1 MQKRLYKSEDNRIL
15 CGVCG
20 GVGEYLGVDPTLVRL
35 VWVLITLAAG
45 AGLLLYIIAAIIM
58 RESLC
63 SRRGDGDEDI

>member
-1 MQKRLYKSEDNRIL
+1 MGKRLYKSEDNRIL

-58 RESLC
+58 PREPLN
-63 SRRGDGDEDI
+63 

>member
-1 MQKRLYKSEDNRIL
+1 MGKCLYKSEDNRIL

-58 RESLC
+58 PREPL
-63 SRRGDGDEDI
+63 D

>member
-1 MQKRLYKSEDNRIL
+1 MQKRLYKSEDNRII

-58 RESLC
+58 PREPLQ
-63 SRRGDGDEDI
+63 

>member
-20 GVGEYLGVDPTLVRL
+20 GVAEYLGVDPTLVRL

-58 RESLC
+58 PREPLQ
-63 SRRGDGDEDI
+63 

>member
-20 GVGEYLGVDPTLVRL
+20 GVGDYLGVDPTLVRL

-58 RESLC
+58 PREPLQ
-63 SRRGDGDEDI
+63 

>member
-58 RESLC
+58 PREPLQ
-63 SRRGDGDEDI
+63 

>member
-20 GVGEYLGVDPTLVRL
+20 GVGEYLGVNPTLVRL

-58 RESLC
+58 PREPLQ
-63 SRRGDGDEDI
+63 

>member
-1 MQKRLYKSEDNRIL
+1 MGKRLYKSEDNRIL

-58 RESLC
+58 PREPL
-63 SRRGDGDEDI
+63 D

>member
-58 RESLC
+58 PRAPLQ
-63 SRRGDGDEDI
+63 

>member
-1 MQKRLYKSEDNRIL
+1 MGKRLYKSEDNRIL

-20 GVGEYLGVDPTLVRL
+20 GVGEYLGIDPTLVRL

-58 RESLC
+58 PREPL
-63 SRRGDGDEDI
+63 D

>member
-20 GVGEYLGVDPTLVRL
+20 GVGGYLGVDPTLVRL

-58 RESLC
+58 PREPLQ
-63 SRRGDGDEDI
+63 

>member
-1 MQKRLYKSEDNRIL
+1 MNMKNKRLYKSSVNCML

-20 GVGEYLGVDPTLVRL
+20 GIAEYFDIDPTLVRL

-58 RESLC
+58 PREPLQ
-63 SRRGDGDEDI
+63 

>member
-1 MQKRLYKSEDNRIL
+1 MQKRLYKSEDTRIL

-58 RESLC
+58 PREPLQ
-63 SRRGDGDEDI
+63 

>member
-58 RESLC
+58 PGEPLQ
-63 SRRGDGDEDI
+63 